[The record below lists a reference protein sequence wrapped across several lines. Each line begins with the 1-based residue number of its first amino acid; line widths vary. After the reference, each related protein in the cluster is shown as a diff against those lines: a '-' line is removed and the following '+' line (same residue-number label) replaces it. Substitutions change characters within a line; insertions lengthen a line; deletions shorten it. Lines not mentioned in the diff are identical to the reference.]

1 VLWSL
6 LRCWCGQD
14 PSLAKNEFRE
24 RPEGE
29 TARAKGRRHPAM
41 QQSHALAQHKDG
53 GRGLPVYV
61 LVGVAEKSKVWSVVA
76 DIKSTKKRQA

>member
-1 VLWSL
+1 
-6 LRCWCGQD
+6 
-14 PSLAKNEFRE
+14 
-24 RPEGE
+24 
-29 TARAKGRRHPAM
+29 M